1 MPQPQFIPSPLK
13 IIERRR
19 CQNCGA
25 TLIMTGIEPIG
36 LGIDRRTF
44 ECDQCGHEEQLLVN
58 SRAAGFSCRFWP
70 PNGERKASS
79 DWFPSWDRP

>member
-25 TLIMTGIEPIG
+25 SLIMTGIEPIG
-36 LGIDRRTF
+36 LGTDRRTF
-44 ECDQCGHEEQLLVN
+44 ECDQCGHEEELLVN
-58 SRAAGFSCRFWP
+58 SFH
-70 PNGERKASS
+70 
-79 DWFPSWDRP
+79 

>member
-25 TLIMTGIEPIG
+25 RMMMTGIEPMELSTIG
-36 LGIDRRTF
+36 ARSNAINAVMKKSCLS
-44 ECDQCGHEEQLLVN
+44 N
-58 SRAAGFSCRFWP
+58 SDKP
-70 PNGERKASS
+70 PQSRHQKGAVKQS
-79 DWFPSWDRP
+79 